1 MTARGGRRAADGEA
15 RWEGQWYV
23 VPWQVIFRDLDAF
36 GHVNNAVYFT
46 YFEWARTRMWLE
58 LTGGT
63 SATDVSF
70 IVVRAECDFRHQ
82 IALEPIEVRVRIGEM
97 RNTSFDTSYEI
108 RTADGRQV
116 SATGRV
122 VVVLFDWKKQAK
134 VPISDELR
142 RKVRLFQKE
151 AE

>member
-1 MTARGGRRAADGEA
+1 MTARGGRREA

-46 YFEWARTRMWLE
+46 YFEWARTHMWLE
-58 LTGGT
+58 LTGGS

-97 RNTSFDTSYEI
+97 RNTSFDTEYEI

-116 SATGRV
+116 AATGRV
-122 VVVLFDWKKQAK
+122 VVVLFDWEKQAK